1 MAQGDG
7 CPANGVGHGVAHRAD
22 EINAHRAATHEAK
35 IEQTAAEGTAT
46 GGRKAHDTRRDAR
59 LESGQPSGIGLGTAT
74 HLVVRHR
81 LHVERRVGRRRQGEA
96 FAFVHEGEAL
106 RRHVGDEEHGVLR
119 QSEVGDEGEEGAVV
133 VLHMRHAPPAAGT
146 ERTVVVATVGH
157 LQRARGDGI
166 AVWIE
171 RRVAQQRD
179 DTLLLGVADAVLHAV
194 GALVPLRRCVA
205 RMLG

>member
-7 CPANGVGHGVAHRAD
+7 RPAHGVGHGVAHRAD

-35 IEQTAAEGTAT
+35 IEQTAAEGAAT
-46 GGRKAHDTRRDAR
+46 GGRKAHDMRRDAR

-81 LHVERRVGRRRQGEA
+81 LHVECRVGRRRQGEA
-96 FAFVHEGEAL
+96 FAFVHEGEAVG
-106 RRHVGDEEHGVLR
+106 RHVGDEEHGVLR
-119 QSEVGDEGEEGAVV
+119 QSEVGDESEEGAVV
-133 VLHMRHAPPAAGT
+133 VLHVHDAPPAAGT

-157 LQRARGDGI
+157 LQRARGDGV
-166 AVWIE
+166 AVRIE

-179 DTLLLGVADAVLHAV
+179 DTLLLGVTDAVLHAM
-194 GALVPLRRCVA
+194 GALVPLGRCVA